1 MEAFT
6 NSLINESS
14 PYLLQ
19 HAHNP
24 VNWMPWG
31 KKALEMAKAQ
41 NKPIIVSIGY
51 AACHWC
57 HVMEHES
64 FEDSLVADFM
74 NEHFICIKVDREERP
89 DVDQVYMTAV
99 HLMNQRGGWP
109 LNCICLPDG
118 RPIFGGTYF
127 PKKEWLNILDQVNN
141 LFLAKPDKAYEYA
154 EKLSEGIKQAELIG
168 INPEPKAFSINELN
182 DIYPEWSKRFD
193 KVNGGKNGAPKF
205 PMPNNYEYLLQ
216 YYYHTK
222 EESALDHCEL
232 SLDHMAMSGI
242 YDQAGGG
249 FARYST
255 DAEWKIPHFE
265 KMLYD
270 NAQLVSLYSH
280 AYQLTKKPLYKHVV
294 YQTLEF
300 IEREMLDENGGF
312 YSSLDADSE
321 GEEGKFYVW
330 EKNDIDSLLGGE
342 REWLSELFTI
352 SKTGNWEHGKNVLH
366 RKLSLERF
374 AKKQKWSIDSL
385 NEKLSS
391 AFSTLMS
398 ERDKRVRPGLDD
410 KILTSWNALM
420 LSGYTDAYLAFG
432 EKRFLDKALQNARFI
447 KKHMVNDDF
456 RLWRNHKNGK
466 SNINAFLDDYSLSI
480 EAFVKLYQASFD
492 IEWLK
497 LADGL
502 AQYTIKHFYNP
513 ENELFFY
520 TSDLDDPLIA
530 RKSELSDNVI
540 PGSNSSLAKG
550 LFWLSIYFDKP
561 HYLGFAKNMLHNIF
575 PSISRSAPYY
585 SNWQMLALQFA
596 FSPYEV
602 AIVGKDAQ
610 QKLLEMN
617 DSFLPNVC
625 FLGGQK
631 ESGLSLL
638 ENKLVKGR
646 TMIYVCFNKSCQLPV
661 EKVSEALKQLQ

>member
-1 MEAFT
+1 M
-6 NSLINESS
+6 
-14 PYLLQ
+14 
-19 HAHNP
+19 
-24 VNWMPWG
+24 G
-31 KKALEMAKAQ
+31 
-41 NKPIIVSIGY
+41 
-51 AACHWC
+51 
-57 HVMEHES
+57 
-64 FEDSLVADFM
+64 
-74 NEHFICIKVDREERP
+74 
-89 DVDQVYMTAV
+89 
-99 HLMNQRGGWP
+99 
-109 LNCICLPDG
+109 
-118 RPIFGGTYF
+118 
-127 PKKEWLNILDQVNN
+127 
-141 LFLAKPDKAYEYA
+141 
-154 EKLSEGIKQAELIG
+154 
-168 INPEPKAFSINELN
+168 
-182 DIYPEWSKRFD
+182 
-193 KVNGGKNGAPKF
+193 
-205 PMPNNYEYLLQ
+205 
-216 YYYHTK
+216 
-222 EESALDHCEL
+222 
-232 SLDHMAMSGI
+232 
-242 YDQAGGG
+242 
-249 FARYST
+249 
-255 DAEWKIPHFE
+255 
-265 KMLYD
+265 
-270 NAQLVSLYSH
+270 
-280 AYQLTKKPLYKHVV
+280 
-294 YQTLEF
+294 
-300 IEREMLDENGGF
+300 
-312 YSSLDADSE
+312 
-321 GEEGKFYVW
+321 
-330 EKNDIDSLLGGE
+330 
-342 REWLSELFTI
+342 
-352 SKTGNWEHGKNVLH
+352 
-366 RKLSLERF
+366 
-374 AKKQKWSIDSL
+374 
-385 NEKLSS
+385 
-391 AFSTLMS
+391 

-420 LSGYTDAYLAFG
+420 LSGYADAYLAFG
-432 EKRFLDKALQNARFI
+432 DKRFLDKALQNARFI

-585 SNWQMLALQFA
+585 SNWEMLALQFA

-625 FLGGQK
+625 FLGGYK
-631 ESGLSLL
+631 EDGLSLL